1 MPIRIL
7 LADDHVMMRQGL
19 RHILESNSEIDIV
32 AEAGSGIEAVEA
44 ARRYRPEIAI
54 VDVAMKELNG
64 IEATAQI
71 LKHSPETAILI
82 LSMYSDE
89 RYVVRAVK
97 AGARAYVLKNSAGE
111 ELIQAIYALEKGL
124 AFFSPAVARIF
135 QDGASRLRD
144 ASEINDRFDSLTD
157 RERQVY
163 QLLAEGNSNKDIA
176 NRLNL
181 SLHTVETHR
190 WRIMEKM
197 DLHSI
202 AELVLNAVRRGLV
215 T

>member
-71 LKHSPETAILI
+71 LKHFEKDKRMIGFELRATVLGH
-82 LSMYSDE
+82 
-89 RYVVRAVK
+89 VVRGAPPTAFDRFLATRLGVNAIRSLSENQSGILVGYQK
-97 AGARAYVLKNSAGE
+97 GEVTRTPLGEIAGRTKPIETGLV
-111 ELIQAIYALEKGL
+111 EL
-124 AFFSPAVARIF
+124 ARI
-135 QDGASRLRD
+135 
-144 ASEINDRFDSLTD
+144 
-157 RERQVY
+157 
-163 QLLAEGNSNKDIA
+163 LAK
-176 NRLNL
+176 
-181 SLHTVETHR
+181 
-190 WRIMEKM
+190 
-197 DLHSI
+197 
-202 AELVLNAVRRGLV
+202 
-215 T
+215 